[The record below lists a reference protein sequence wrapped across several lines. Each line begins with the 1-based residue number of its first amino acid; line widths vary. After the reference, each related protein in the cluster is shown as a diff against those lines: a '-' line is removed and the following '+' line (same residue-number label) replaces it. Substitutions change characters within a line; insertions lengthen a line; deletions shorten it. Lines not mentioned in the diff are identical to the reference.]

1 MAKAQKGAT
10 QKEKMEQRL
19 GRLQLESMKLATN
32 IQITQDRLNAV
43 RKDQAEIAQKLI
55 NMESKTK
62 G

>member
-1 MAKAQKGAT
+1 MAKEQKGAT

-19 GRLQLESMKLATN
+19 GRLQLESMKLASN
-32 IQITQDRLNAV
+32 LQITQDRINAV
-43 RKDQAEIAQKLI
+43 RKEQAEIAQKLI